1 MGASACWHVGNLCP
15 PPPLARCR
23 SFDLGGSSYNK
34 EVSDYVRPTLPSQVY
49 YDRTGAVIDYGN
61 RWGGGLAPQDSYGV
75 DSNPQR
81 FAPLH
86 LVADALIQHLTGTYA
101 VTVSEDAAFAADL
114 MHEPGDV
121 LRAVRVV
128 PANPDAA
135 PLTFVYTS
143 YPGVILHAGRLHDFP
158 FPQCGCDGCDET
170 AESAAQE
177 LEWTVLAVAAG
188 GYAERVNPSAQ
199 LPIGYEIVSA
209 DGTHRGRGERGVA
222 WPAARLRDAASQLR
236 RLPGRWQPWS
246 T

>member
-1 MGASACWHVGNLCP
+1 M
-15 PPPLARCR
+15 
-23 SFDLGGSSYNK
+23 
-34 EVSDYVRPTLPSQVY
+34 
-49 YDRTGAVIDYGN
+49 
-61 RWGGGLAPQDSYGV
+61 APKDSYGV

-86 LVADALIQHLTGTYA
+86 LIADALIQHLTETYA

-114 MHEPGDV
+114 MHESGDV
-121 LRAVRVV
+121 LRVVRVD

-143 YPGVILHAGRLHDFP
+143 YPGVILHAGLLHDFP

-170 AESAAQE
+170 AESAARE

-188 GYAERVNPSAQ
+188 GYSERVNPGAQ
-199 LPIGYEIVSA
+199 LPIGHEIVST
-209 DGTHRGRGERGVA
+209 DGTYRGRGARGVDC
-222 WPAARLRDAASQLR
+222 PAARLRDAESRLR
-236 RLPGRWQPWS
+236 RLPGRWLPWS

>member
-1 MGASACWHVGNLCP
+1 MHVGNLCLP
-15 PPPLARCR
+15 PTLARCR
-23 SFDLGGSSYNK
+23 SFDLGGSYYSCYNE
-34 EVSDYVRPTLPSQVY
+34 EVSDYVRPALPSQVF
-49 YDRTGAVIDYGN
+49 YDSTGAVIDYGN
-61 RWGGGLAPQDSYGV
+61 RWSGGLAPEDSYGV
-75 DSNPQR
+75 VSNPQR

-128 PANPDAA
+128 PANPAAA

-143 YPGVILHAGRLHDFP
+143 YPGVILHAGLLHDFP

-177 LEWTVLAVAAG
+177 LERTVLAVAAG
-188 GYAERVNPSAQ
+188 GYAERVNPGDQ
-199 LPIGYEIVSA
+199 LPIGYEIASA
-209 DGTHRGRGERGVA
+209 DGTRRGSGEGARGLDC
-222 WPAARLRDAASQLR
+222 PTSRLRDAESQLR

>member
-1 MGASACWHVGNLCP
+1 MLAICAQ
-15 PPPLARCR
+15 ARCR
-23 SFDLGGSSYNK
+23 SFDLGGSYYNE
-34 EVSDYVRPTLPSQVY
+34 EVSAYVRPTLPSQVF
-49 YDRTGAVIDYGN
+49 YDSTGAVIDYGT
-61 RWGGGLAPQDSYGV
+61 RWGGGLAPEDRYGV

-128 PANPDAA
+128 PANPAAA
-135 PLTFVYTS
+135 PLAFAYTS
-143 YPGVILHAGRLHDFP
+143 YPGVILHAGLLHDFP

-188 GYAERVNPSAQ
+188 GYSERVDPGAQ
-199 LPIGYEIVSA
+199 LPIGYEIASA
-209 DGTHRGRGERGVA
+209 DGTRRGRGARGLDR
-222 WPAARLRDAASQLR
+222 WTARLRDAERQLR
-236 RLPGRWQPWS
+236 RLPGRWQPWN